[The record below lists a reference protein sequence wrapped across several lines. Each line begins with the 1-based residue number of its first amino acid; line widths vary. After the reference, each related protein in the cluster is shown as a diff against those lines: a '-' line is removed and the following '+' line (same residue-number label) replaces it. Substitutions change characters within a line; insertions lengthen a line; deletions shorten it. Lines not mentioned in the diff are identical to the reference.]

1 MTLPQTRER
10 RPHEAGAASIKSFRG
25 DVPSVP
31 GNRPVA
37 ASAAVLS
44 PLPWARALA
53 QSPSAPT
60 CRCGDYSR
68 ALAAVVPLVWADAYA
83 QGHADGLAEGLAQG
97 AAHPAVAASVARVF
111 AGWDGADAARERS
124 VASFT
129 TWHSQARAQVKEGP
143 AYDRLAA

>member
-1 MTLPQTRER
+1 MSAPNAER
-10 RPHEAGAASIKSFRG
+10 RPQGAGAASIKSFRG

-111 AGWDGADAARERS
+111 AGWDGADAAEDRS
-124 VASFT
+124 VTRFRV
-129 TWHSQARAQVKEGP
+129 WHAAARADINEVM
-143 AYDRLAA
+143 AA